1 MRREAD
7 DAARAQAWAGLAAF
21 LLIAHQITAKALRD
35 ALFLSHFP
43 VATLP
48 RAMVAGALFS
58 SLMVLI
64 LAHAMGRFGPQRTMP
79 FTLLLSATLFFG
91 EWYLLA
97 WSPTLTAVLV
107 YLHVAGFGAVLISGF
122 WSQVNER
129 FDPHSARQRIA
140 RITAAATLGGLI
152 GGLMAQQT
160 GTRFGL
166 PVMLLLLG
174 TIHLLCAAA
183 IWRVTSGTAAGGVE
197 SGVVRHP
204 GHGLALLRR
213 HPYLRGLAMLAVLA
227 GFVAA
232 LLDYAFKAQVKAAYP
247 EGEAMVGFFALF
259 YAGIGLL
266 TFLVQGFFGQR
277 LLSRLGGTATLAVL
291 PGFLCLGGLV
301 AAALNFLWSATLL
314 RGGQMVLGNSLFRSA
329 FEQLYSP
336 LPGALK
342 RPTKALIDVG
352 GDRLGD
358 ILGGGLIILLLW
370 LLPALPPGLLF
381 LLAVLAAVAMLWLL
395 GRLSGGYVE
404 QLGARLQDGAGTLA
418 GMQGGAEPVADG
430 LRTGIFASVTALRA
444 LDPREPD
451 ALLSGV
457 SDLLSGDRERIQ
469 RVLEQDPLDTRLVP
483 MVIPL
488 LEVPGLEYE
497 VIRALRRVVATNVGQ
512 LTDAL
517 LLPDQSPVVRR
528 RLPLVL
534 EDSSDGRAAEGL
546 CLGLEDTSFE
556 VRYRCALALS
566 RVLERNPALHIG
578 AERLFRAALR
588 EIREQA
594 DDWREHGVLEGE
606 GEQRRPKRGFR
617 HVFTLLGLAL
627 EPEVM
632 QLAMLSLFSGDPRLR
647 GTALEYLDNTLPSPV
662 RDAIWPFLGERRA
675 RSRRRHAGELAAD
688 LLRAAGFLLPQRGRI
703 LRGQRSG

>member
-1 MRREAD
+1 M
-7 DAARAQAWAGLAAF
+7 
-21 LLIAHQITAKALRD
+21 
-35 ALFLSHFP
+35 
-43 VATLP
+43 
-48 RAMVAGALFS
+48 
-58 SLMVLI
+58 
-64 LAHAMGRFGPQRTMP
+64 
-79 FTLLLSATLFFG
+79 
-91 EWYLLA
+91 
-97 WSPTLTAVLV
+97 
-107 YLHVAGFGAVLISGF
+107 
-122 WSQVNER
+122 
-129 FDPHSARQRIA
+129 
-140 RITAAATLGGLI
+140 
-152 GGLMAQQT
+152 
-160 GTRFGL
+160 
-166 PVMLLLLG
+166 
-174 TIHLLCAAA
+174 
-183 IWRVTSGTAAGGVE
+183 
-197 SGVVRHP
+197 
-204 GHGLALLRR
+204 
-213 HPYLRGLAMLAVLA
+213 LA

-259 YAGIGLL
+259 YAGTGLV
-266 TFLVQGFFGQR
+266 TFLVQGIFGQR

-291 PGFLCLGGLV
+291 PGFLFLGGLV

-381 LLAVLAAVAMLWLL
+381 LLAVLAAVAMLLLL

-418 GMQGGAEPVADG
+418 GMQEGAEPLAER
-430 LRTGIFASVTALRA
+430 LRTGIFAGVAALRA
-444 LDPREPD
+444 LDSPEPATQPD
-451 ALLSGV
+451 ALLAGA

-469 RVLEQDPLDTRLVP
+469 RVLEQDPLDARLVP

-546 CLGLEDTSFE
+546 CLGLEDTNFE

-578 AERLFRAALR
+578 AERLFQAALR

-606 GEQRRPKRGFR
+606 GELRRPKRTFR

-662 RDAIWPFLGERRA
+662 RDALWPFLGERRA
-675 RSRRRHAGELAAD
+675 RSRRRHAGELATD